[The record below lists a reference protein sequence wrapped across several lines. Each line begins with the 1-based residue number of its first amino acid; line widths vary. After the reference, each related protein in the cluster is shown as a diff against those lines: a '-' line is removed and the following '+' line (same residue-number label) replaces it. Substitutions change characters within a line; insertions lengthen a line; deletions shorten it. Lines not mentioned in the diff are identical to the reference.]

1 VFITNEQKEK
11 QMILKETLAKTL
23 AVQKENILSTDKG
36 IEREMLAKIKL
47 VPGYA
52 SVISGIR
59 RSGKSTLLRQLISDS
74 KAFNYLNFE
83 DVRIF
88 GFELKDFK
96 RLEDIFSEEDP
107 SDLCFFDEL
116 QNVEGW
122 ERYIRTLLD
131 NKKTVV
137 ITGSNAS
144 LLSQELGSKLTGR
157 HLRYEL
163 FPFSF
168 KEFLSF
174 KETKPTL
181 NSFEDYLQSGGMPEN
196 IKLQNDMILQ
206 ELFNDIIARDIT
218 VRYNLR
224 NPKLVK
230 EVALYLLSN
239 VGKEFSFQ
247 KLRKMYDLGSV
258 NTIIS
263 LIGYYEDSYLLF
275 TVPQFDFSFRSRLVN
290 AKKVYAIDTGLIK
303 ANSVSFS
310 RDKGSML
317 ENVVFIHLKRLD
329 REVFY
334 FKKDNECDFVTR
346 DASKKLELFQVCF
359 ELNEDNKDRE
369 INGMLAAMDYTKQK
383 TGTILTLNQTDELEF
398 DKRTIFVKPVW
409 RWILDT

>member
-1 VFITNEQKEK
+1 
-11 QMILKETLAKTL
+11 MILKETLAKTL
-23 AVQKENILSTDKG
+23 AEQRETILSADKG
-36 IEREMLAKIKL
+36 IEREMLAKIKP
-47 VPGYA
+47 VTGYA

-59 RSGKSTLLRQLISDS
+59 RSGKSTLLRQLISDNT
-74 KAFNYLNFE
+74 AFNYLNFE

-96 RLEDIFSEEDP
+96 RLEDIFSEEGT
-107 SDLCFFDEL
+107 SELYFFDEL

-122 ERYIRTLLD
+122 ERYVRTLLD

-144 LLSQELGSKLTGR
+144 LLSKELGSKLTGR

-163 FPFSF
+163 FPFSY
-168 KEFLSF
+168 KEALSF
-174 KETKPTL
+174 WNVKPSL
-181 NSFEDYLQSGGMPEN
+181 QSFEKYLLTGGMPEYL
-196 IKLQNDMILQ
+196 KLSNDMILQ
-206 ELFNDIIARDIT
+206 ELFNDIISRDIT

-230 EVALYLLSN
+230 ELALYLLSN

-258 NTIIS
+258 NTVIS

-275 TVPQFDFSFRSRLVN
+275 TVPQFDFSLRSRQVN
-290 AKKVYAIDTGLIK
+290 AKKVYAIDTGFIR

-310 RDKGSML
+310 QDKGRIL
-317 ENVVFIHLKRLD
+317 ENLVFIQLKRFG

-334 FKKDNECDFVTR
+334 FKKDNECDFITR
-346 DASKKLELFQVCF
+346 DKNKKLELFQVCF
-359 ELNEDNKDRE
+359 ELNDENKDRE

-383 TGTILTLNQTDELEF
+383 SGTIFTLNQTDELEF

-409 RWILDT
+409 KWLLDI

>member
-1 VFITNEQKEK
+1 
-11 QMILKETLAKTL
+11 MILKETLAET
-23 AVQKENILSTDKG
+23 ATAQKEIILSTDIG
-36 IEREMLAKIKL
+36 IEREMLHEIKL
-47 VPGYA
+47 IPGFA
-52 SVISGIR
+52 SVVSGIR
-59 RSGKSTLLRQLISDS
+59 RTGKSTLLRQLIANHA
-74 KAFNYLNFE
+74 AFNYLNFE

-96 RLEDIFSEEDP
+96 RLEDFFSSEG
-107 SDLCFFDEL
+107 SNLYFFDEL
-116 QNVEGW
+116 QNVDGW

-144 LLSQELGSKLTGR
+144 LLSKELGSKLTGR

-174 KETKPTL
+174 KDTNPSL
-181 NSFEDYLQSGGMPEN
+181 NNFEDYLQTGGMPEY

-230 EVALYLLSN
+230 ELALYLLSN

-258 NTIIS
+258 NTVIS

-275 TVPQFDFSFRSRLVN
+275 TVPQFDFSLRSRLVN
-290 AKKVYAIDTGLIK
+290 AKKVYAIDTGLIR

-310 RDKGSML
+310 QDKGRML
-317 ENVVFIHLKRLD
+317 ENIVFIHLKRLGK
-329 REVFY
+329 EVFY
-334 FKKDNECDFVTR
+334 FKKDNECDFITR
-346 DASKKLELFQVCF
+346 DAKKKLELFQVCF

-369 INGMLAAMDYTKQK
+369 INGMLAAMDYTRLKS
-383 TGTILTLNQTDELEF
+383 GTILTLNQTDKLDF
-398 DKRTIFVKPVW
+398 DNKTIIVKPVW
-409 RWILDT
+409 QWLIDA

>member
-1 VFITNEQKEK
+1 
-11 QMILKETLAKTL
+11 MILKETIAET
-23 AVQKENILSTDKG
+23 VGSQKEFILGADKG
-36 IEREMLAKIKL
+36 IEREMLSGIKL
-47 VPGYA
+47 IPGYA
-52 SVISGIR
+52 TVISGIR
-59 RSGKSTLLRQLISDS
+59 RAGKSTLLKQLTSDKTS
-74 KAFNYLNFE
+74 FAYLNFE

-88 GFELKDFK
+88 GFDLKDFK
-96 RLEDIFSEEDP
+96 RLEEMFASQDI
-107 SDLCFFDEL
+107 SDLYFFDEL

-131 NKKTVV
+131 TKKTVV

-144 LLSQELGSKLTGR
+144 LLSKELGSKLTGR

-168 KEFLSF
+168 KEALSLWNV
-174 KETKPTL
+174 KPSL
-181 NSFEDYLQSGGMPEN
+181 QSFEKYLQTGGMPEYL
-196 IKLQNDMILQ
+196 KLLNDMILQ

-230 EVALYLLSN
+230 ELALYLLSN

-247 KLRKMYDLGSV
+247 KLRKIYDLGSV
-258 NTIIS
+258 NTVIS

-275 TVPQFDFSFRSRLVN
+275 TVPQFDFSLRSRQVN
-290 AKKVYAIDTGLIK
+290 AKKVYAIDTGFIR

-310 RDKGSML
+310 QDKGRIL
-317 ENVVFIHLKRLD
+317 ENLVFIQLKRFGH
-329 REVFY
+329 EVFY
-334 FKKDNECDFVTR
+334 FKKDNECDFITR
-346 DASKKLELFQVCF
+346 DKNKKLELFQVCF
-359 ELNEDNKDRE
+359 ELNEENKDRE

-383 TGTILTLNQTDELEF
+383 SGTIFTLNQTDELEF

-409 RWILDT
+409 KWLLDT

>member
-1 VFITNEQKEK
+1 
-11 QMILKETLAKTL
+11 MILKETIAET
-23 AVQKENILSTDKG
+23 VGSQKEFILGADKG
-36 IEREMLAKIKL
+36 IEREMLPGIRL
-47 VPGYA
+47 IPGYA
-52 SVISGIR
+52 TVISGIR
-59 RSGKSTLLRQLISDS
+59 RAGKSTLLKQLTSDKTS
-74 KAFNYLNFE
+74 FAYLNFE

-88 GFELKDFK
+88 GFDLKDFK
-96 RLEDIFSEEDP
+96 RLEETFASQDI
-107 SDLCFFDEL
+107 SDLYFFDEL

-122 ERYIRTLLD
+122 ERYVRTLLD
-131 NKKTVV
+131 TKKTVV

-144 LLSQELGSKLTGR
+144 LLSKELGSKLTGR

-168 KEFLSF
+168 KEALSLWNV
-174 KETKPTL
+174 KPSL
-181 NSFEDYLQSGGMPEN
+181 QSFEKYLQTGGMPEYL
-196 IKLQNDMILQ
+196 KLLNDMILQ

-230 EVALYLLSN
+230 ELALYLLSN

-258 NTIIS
+258 NTVIS

-275 TVPQFDFSFRSRLVN
+275 TVPQFDFSLRRRQVN
-290 AKKVYAIDTGLIK
+290 AKKVYAIDTGFIR

-310 RDKGSML
+310 QDKGRIL
-317 ENVVFIHLKRLD
+317 ENLVFIQLKRFG

-334 FKKDNECDFVTR
+334 FKKDNECDFITR
-346 DASKKLELFQVCF
+346 DKNKKLELFQVCF
-359 ELNEDNKDRE
+359 ELNEENKDRE

-383 TGTILTLNQTDELEF
+383 SGTIFTLNQTDELEF

-409 RWILDT
+409 KWLLDTSFSS

>member
-1 VFITNEQKEK
+1 
-11 QMILKETLAKTL
+11 MILKETIAET
-23 AVQKENILSTDKG
+23 VDSQKEFILGADKG
-36 IEREMLAKIKL
+36 IEREMLPGIRL
-47 VPGYA
+47 IPGYA
-52 SVISGIR
+52 TVISGIR
-59 RSGKSTLLRQLISDS
+59 RAGKSTLLKQLTSDKTS
-74 KAFNYLNFE
+74 FAYLNFE

-88 GFELKDFK
+88 GFDLKDFK
-96 RLEDIFSEEDP
+96 RLEETFASQDI
-107 SDLCFFDEL
+107 SDLYFFDEL

-122 ERYIRTLLD
+122 ERYVRTLLD
-131 NKKTVV
+131 TKKTVV

-144 LLSQELGSKLTGR
+144 LLSKELGSKLTGR

-168 KEFLSF
+168 KEALSF
-174 KETKPTL
+174 WNVKPSL
-181 NSFEDYLQSGGMPEN
+181 QSFEKYLQTGGMPEYL
-196 IKLQNDMILQ
+196 KLLNDMILQ

-230 EVALYLLSN
+230 ELALYLLSN

-258 NTIIS
+258 NTVIS

-275 TVPQFDFSFRSRLVN
+275 TVPQFDFSLRSRQVN
-290 AKKVYAIDTGLIK
+290 AKKVYAIDTGFIR

-310 RDKGSML
+310 QDKGRIL
-317 ENVVFIHLKRLD
+317 ENLVFIQLKRFG

-334 FKKDNECDFVTR
+334 FKKDNECDFITR
-346 DASKKLELFQVCF
+346 DKNKKLELFQVCF
-359 ELNEDNKDRE
+359 ELNEENKDRE

-383 TGTILTLNQTDELEF
+383 SGTIFTLNQTDELEF

-409 RWILDT
+409 KWLLDT

>member
-1 VFITNEQKEK
+1 
-11 QMILKETLAKTL
+11 MILKETLAET
-23 AVQKENILSTDKG
+23 AAAQKEIILSTDIG
-36 IEREMLAKIKL
+36 IEREMLHEIKL
-47 VPGYA
+47 IPGFA
-52 SVISGIR
+52 SVVSGIR
-59 RSGKSTLLRQLISDS
+59 RTGKSTLLRQLIANHA
-74 KAFNYLNFE
+74 AFNYLNFE

-96 RLEDIFSEEDP
+96 RLEDFFSSEGGN
-107 SDLCFFDEL
+107 LYFFDEL
-116 QNVEGW
+116 QNVDGW

-144 LLSQELGSKLTGR
+144 LLSKELGSKLTGR

-174 KETKPTL
+174 KDTNPSL
-181 NSFEDYLQSGGMPEN
+181 NNFEDYLQTGGMPEY

-230 EVALYLLSN
+230 ELALYLLSN

-258 NTIIS
+258 NTVIS

-275 TVPQFDFSFRSRLVN
+275 TVPQFDFSLRSRLVN
-290 AKKVYAIDTGLIK
+290 AKKVYAIDTGLIR

-310 RDKGSML
+310 QDKGRML
-317 ENVVFIHLKRLD
+317 ENIVFIHLKRLGK
-329 REVFY
+329 EVFY
-334 FKKDNECDFVTR
+334 FKKDNECDFITR
-346 DASKKLELFQVCF
+346 DAKKKLELFQVCF

-369 INGMLAAMDYTKQK
+369 INGMLAAMDYTRLKS
-383 TGTILTLNQTDELEF
+383 GTILTLNQTDKLDF
-398 DKRTIFVKPVW
+398 DNKTIIVKPVW
-409 RWILDT
+409 QWLIDA

>member
-1 VFITNEQKEK
+1 
-11 QMILKETLAKTL
+11 MILKETIAET
-23 AVQKENILSTDKG
+23 VDSQKEFILGADKG
-36 IEREMLAKIKL
+36 IEREMLPGIRL
-47 VPGYA
+47 IPGYA
-52 SVISGIR
+52 TVISGIR
-59 RSGKSTLLRQLISDS
+59 RAGKSTLLKQLTSDKTS
-74 KAFNYLNFE
+74 FAYLNFE

-88 GFELKDFK
+88 GFDLKDFK
-96 RLEDIFSEEDP
+96 RLEETFASQDI
-107 SDLCFFDEL
+107 SDLYFFDEL

-122 ERYIRTLLD
+122 ERYVRTLLD
-131 NKKTVV
+131 TKKTVV

-144 LLSQELGSKLTGR
+144 LLSKELGSKLTGR

-168 KEFLSF
+168 KETLSF
-174 KETKPTL
+174 WNVKPSL
-181 NSFEDYLQSGGMPEN
+181 QSFEKYLQTGGMPEYL
-196 IKLQNDMILQ
+196 KLLNDMILQ

-230 EVALYLLSN
+230 ELALYLLSN

-258 NTIIS
+258 NTVIS

-275 TVPQFDFSFRSRLVN
+275 TVPQFDFSLRSRQVN
-290 AKKVYAIDTGLIK
+290 AKKVYAIDTGFIR

-310 RDKGSML
+310 QDKGRIL
-317 ENVVFIHLKRLD
+317 ENLVFIQLKRFG

-334 FKKDNECDFVTR
+334 FKKDNECDFITR
-346 DASKKLELFQVCF
+346 DKNKKLELIQVCF
-359 ELNEDNKDRE
+359 ELNEENKDRE

-383 TGTILTLNQTDELEF
+383 SGTIFTLNQTDELEF

-409 RWILDT
+409 KWLLDT